1 MKIKNES
8 LRYGALAALLASG
21 MALGLAHAG
30 QNATTVSV
38 GGSIGGGSCTASADA
53 VNLGNKSFTDF
64 APGSA
69 IDLGPINFNIKCPI
83 GTPYTIRSNMIY
95 GQTLT
100 FGSTSL
106 VFSPLMNMMYMGTPK
121 LAGTPLSM
129 VNNSQVYNGLG
140 TGANQT
146 LALTGMGLTTTMG
159 TAPTNGPQ
167 TAVASG
173 LFVLVY

>member
-1 MKIKNES
+1 MKIKNEG

-64 APGSA
+64 TGPMGSLE
-69 IDLGPINFNIKCPI
+69 LGAINFNVMCP
-83 GTPYTIRSNMIY
+83 
-95 GQTLT
+95 
-100 FGSTSL
+100 
-106 VFSPLMNMMYMGTPK
+106 
-121 LAGTPLSM
+121 AGTPFLIRMNGSWSQMLSFGAATLIFQPGM
-129 VNNSQVYNGLG
+129 IAMNRPMLANTLIGPEGSGLMYNGIG
-140 TGANQT
+140 TGTSET
-146 LALTGMGLTTTMG
+146 LPLTGMSLSLGMAP
-159 TAPTNGPQ
+159 APTNGVKAA
-167 TAVASG
+167 TVSG